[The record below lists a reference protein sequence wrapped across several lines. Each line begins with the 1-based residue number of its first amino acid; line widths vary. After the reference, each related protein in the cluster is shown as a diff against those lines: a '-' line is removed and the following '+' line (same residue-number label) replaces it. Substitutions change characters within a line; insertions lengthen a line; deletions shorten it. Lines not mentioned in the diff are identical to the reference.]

1 MDVKFIGENLQHA
14 NTIYSDKKRSLRYSY
29 NFDYFLFVIM
39 PQKKNL
45 RNFDDMPVIIF
56 KNRIIIA
63 LLCAAMLLMGGC
75 KKTVENI
82 STPTLQQYFEDN
94 ILNKNFVVEFAT
106 DSSVNKTSDYAGYT
120 FVLTKTTSY
129 YDGPMTGTKAGIVYS
144 GTWASN
150 EDYSKLVISLNSPT
164 PPVEFNFINR
174 AWKFTQ
180 KNLPIMELAPWG
192 TTDPKVLHM
201 RRL

>member
-1 MDVKFIGENLQHA
+1 MPEQYAKTKNKDAKNMDVKFIGENLQHA

-82 STPTLQQYFEDN
+82 CQ
-94 ILNKNFVVEFAT
+94 
-106 DSSVNKTSDYAGYT
+106 
-120 FVLTKTTSY
+120 VLKK
-129 YDGPMTGTKAGIVYS
+129 KAPCRAVQRIHF
-144 GTWASN
+144 
-150 EDYSKLVISLNSPT
+150 IPSPY
-164 PPVEFNFINR
+164 I
-174 AWKFTQ
+174 
-180 KNLPIMELAPWG
+180 
-192 TTDPKVLHM
+192 H
-201 RRL
+201 